1 MEKGGEDDPELADI
15 LGGQDDFHWH
25 KLAYIK
31 IQGRKFK
38 EEKLL
43 QK

>member
-1 MEKGGEDDPELADI
+1 MTLSLEADI
-15 LGGQDDFHWH
+15 LGGQADFCWH

-38 EEKLL
+38 EEKVL